1 MFFSDVSP
9 IVSVSLEDTGTD
21 TVGSIISMNLVAR
34 GMFGLSAENAHLNA
48 STLFIPPYN
57 ALFTRRIEELRD
69 GAKARQPPRP
79 VASCWILSAHASAS
93 DSNHVARRGAHRL
106 RLRRGR
112 HRRREGAC
120 RGADCCTNV
129 MAPASA

>member
-69 GAKARQPPRP
+69 GAKARWTIPLCAPLDSVGSHTPVRPKPRGPPWCAPCPATPRP
-79 VASCWILSAHASAS
+79 SSSAS
-93 DSNHVARRGAHRL
+93 RCVPVVPIA
-106 RLRRGR
+106 
-112 HRRREGAC
+112 
-120 RGADCCTNV
+120 
-129 MAPASA
+129 ASV